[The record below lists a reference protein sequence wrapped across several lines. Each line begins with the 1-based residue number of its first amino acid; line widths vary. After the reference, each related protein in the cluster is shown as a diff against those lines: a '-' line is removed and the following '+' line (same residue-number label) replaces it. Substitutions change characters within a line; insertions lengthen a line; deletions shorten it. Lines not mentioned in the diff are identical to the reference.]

1 MNLLRLSWFLF
12 AAGACGGATFVVM
25 SVMRTSYPRW
35 FAAGH
40 GLLGL
45 TASAFLAVAV
55 LKEGGSASPQA
66 TWALGLLVAGLL
78 GGAVLFG
85 WLKVRRGRVW
95 LALGHGALGLIGLY
109 LLFGPAF
116 AAAA

>member
-1 MNLLRLSWFLF
+1 
-12 AAGACGGATFVVM
+12 V
-25 SVMRTSYPRW
+25 
-35 FAAGH
+35 
-40 GLLGL
+40 
-45 TASAFLAVAV
+45 
-55 LKEGGSASPQA
+55 
-66 TWALGLLVAGLL
+66 L